1 MGILSLEETPI
12 LQALI
17 RLSQK
22 NRQPLHVPGHHLGR
36 DLPPL
41 FADWLGPAARLDMTE
56 LPGLD
61 NLHHAT
67 ECIAESEQLA
77 ATHYGSG
84 RCFFSVNGSSAC
96 IMASIYAVVRPGRQK
111 VVLAGPF
118 HWSVWRGVEMAGATP
133 LVFPSRFDRESLLA
147 LHPPVD
153 SVRVALAG
161 YTDIAAV
168 VITSPV
174 YAGIVAPVADWVQL
188 AHEFDC
194 PLIVDE
200 AHGPHFGLCS
210 SLPPHS
216 VSHGADLVVQ
226 SVHKTLPA
234 LGQTAWLHV
243 SGRRVEEEAVED
255 ALLRFTTT
263 SPSYLLLASL
273 DVAQAWL
280 RTEGAVIASRA
291 VATLGLFDEMHG
303 LSHDAERM
311 DGLRR
316 WWPIGNAAAA
326 LHLERLLE
334 AEGIFVEY
342 VDPSGALFLFP
353 YSVRVRELERL
364 GAVLDVWR
372 QANDQRDAKLLD
384 ALRFV
389 SERHVNLVV
398 GKPAALTHTKRRWCR
413 ARQAMGQLA
422 ARVVVPYPPGVPILL
437 PGERIE
443 PGHVEALICLAE
455 LDRIPVG
462 SRVGQAGLE
471 LSILA
476 D

>member
-17 RLSQK
+17 RLSQE

-36 DLPPL
+36 DLPSL
-41 FADWLGPAARLDMTE
+41 FAEWLGPAARLDMTE

-77 ATHYGSG
+77 ARHYGSG

-118 HWSVWRGVEMAGATP
+118 HWSVWRGVEMSGATP

-147 LHPPVD
+147 LHPSVD
-153 SVRVALAG
+153 SVRAVLAG
-161 YTDIAAV
+161 CADVAAV

-174 YAGIVAPVADWVQL
+174 YAGIAAPVADWVQL

-200 AHGPHFGLCS
+200 AHGPHFGLCP

-216 VSHGADLVVQ
+216 VSQGADVVVQ

-243 SGRRVEEEAVED
+243 SGRRVEEEAIED

-280 RTEGAVIASRA
+280 RTEGAVVASRA
-291 VATLGLFDEMHG
+291 VSTLSLFDRQHG
-303 LSHDAERM
+303 LSPASESM

-316 WWPIGNAAAA
+316 WWPIGNAVAAFR
-326 LHLERLLE
+326 LETLLE

-353 YSVRVRELERL
+353 YSVRSRELERL

-372 QANDQRDAKLLD
+372 QVNYPRDGKLVE
-384 ALRFV
+384 ALRFA
-389 SERHVNLVV
+389 SERNVNLVV
-398 GKPAALTHTKRRWCR
+398 AQPAMLVHAKRRWCR
-413 ARQAMGQLA
+413 ADQAIGQLA
-422 ARVVVPYPPGVPILL
+422 ARVVVPYPPGIPILL

-443 PGHVEALICLAE
+443 PQHVEVLIGLAE
-455 LDRIPVG
+455 LNRIPVG
-462 SRVGQAGLE
+462 SKVGHAGLE